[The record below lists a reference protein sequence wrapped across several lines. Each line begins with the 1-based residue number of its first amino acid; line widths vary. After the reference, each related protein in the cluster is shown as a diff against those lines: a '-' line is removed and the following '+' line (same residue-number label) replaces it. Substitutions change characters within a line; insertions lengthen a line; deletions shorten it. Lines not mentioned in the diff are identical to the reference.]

1 MTEDLFVLPASFGQQ
16 RLWLLEQIQPDLPLY
31 NEAVGLRLHGPLEP
45 AALAAAMTGVLSR
58 HEVLRTVLE
67 LEGAEV
73 VQVVRA
79 AGPTELPVFDVAG
92 GHDAAMAEA
101 RALAGIPF
109 DLGRGPLIRCRLM
122 RVAPEEHLFAIV
134 VHHAVADG
142 WSLGVMLR
150 ELTALYSAAVRGESL
165 DVLPELEVQY
175 ADFAAWQRQ
184 RWEEGELAG
193 QLEHWREE
201 LAGAVP
207 LRFPVDHT
215 PAGASGTGTVHAPL
229 KLPAAMIR
237 QLRAVAPD
245 RDVTPF
251 MVVLA
256 AYAAVL
262 SRWTRQQDVV
272 VGLPFAGRSQ
282 AELEPLIGFF
292 VNTLPVRLDLSGDPG
307 FLDLLSQVRR
317 RCVGAYGHAEVPFEL
332 LVETL
337 KPARRAGRTPLAQT
351 MLAVNNTWLPGSVEA
366 AGLRIEPVP
375 LLQERAHFEVTVD
388 LDGADDAL
396 SGSVVLQS
404 DLFGQETADLLARS
418 IVSVLRTASANPGAP
433 VSALSCPLADQ
444 RAAATDIEEPAGAA
458 APVVDREPSD
468 GRPSTPTEVMLSRL
482 WSEVLE
488 LDTVGVDDEF
498 YAAGGNSLR
507 AVRVVMRARELGVEL
522 PVERVLGEHTIR
534 ELATSV

>member
-16 RLWLLEQIQPDLPLY
+16 RLWLLEQIQPDMPLY
-31 NEAVGLRLHGPLEP
+31 NEAVGLRLRGRLEP
-45 AALAAAMTGVLSR
+45 AALAQAMTEVLSR

-67 LEGAEV
+67 LDGAEV

-79 AGPTELPVFDVAG
+79 PEPVELPVSDLGSYDEAI
-92 GHDAAMAEA
+92 AEA
-101 RALAGIPF
+101 RRLALIPF

-142 WSLGVMLR
+142 WSLGVMLH
-150 ELTALYSAAVRGESL
+150 ELTTLYPAATRGESL
-165 DVLPELEVQY
+165 NLLPELPVQY
-175 ADFAAWQRQ
+175 ADFAAWQKQ
-184 RWEEGELAG
+184 RWDEGELAG
-193 QLEHWREE
+193 QLEYWRGQLE
-201 LAGAVP
+201 GTVP
-207 LRFPVDHT
+207 LRLPVDHAPT
-215 PAGASGTGTVHAPL
+215 GAIGYDTVHAPL

-237 QLRAVAPD
+237 QLRAIASD
-245 RDVTPF
+245 GDVTPF

-282 AELEPLIGFF
+282 ADLEPLVGFF

-307 FLDLLSQVRR
+307 FLDLLRQVRE
-317 RCVGAYGHAEVPFEL
+317 RCLGAYQHAEVPFEL
-332 LVETL
+332 LVNTL
-337 KPARRAGRTPLAQT
+337 KPERRVGQTPLAQT
-351 MLAVNNTWLPGSVEA
+351 MLAVNNTWLPESVEA
-366 AGLRIEPVP
+366 AGLTIEPVP

-388 LDGADDAL
+388 LDGSDDAL

-404 DLFGQETADLLARS
+404 DLFGQETADLLAKS
-418 IVSVLRTASANPGAP
+418 IVSVLRTASANPGAH
-433 VSALSCPLADQ
+433 VSTLSCPLADQ
-444 RAAATDIEEPAGAA
+444 RSAAEITQEPAVTG
-458 APVVDREPSD
+458 PVDREPSD
-468 GRPSTPTEVMLSRL
+468 GLPRTSTEVMLSRL
-482 WSEVLE
+482 WADVLE
-488 LDTVGVDDEF
+488 LDTVGVNDEF

-522 PVERVLGEHTIR
+522 PVEKVLGEHTIR
-534 ELATSV
+534 ELAATV